1 MKNGRKSEIII
12 GVCVILAL
20 CFLFY
25 GIDYLKGMNVFK
37 PSNYYVVSYTDV
49 KGLNVSAPVTVNGF
63 KVGQVVSVQ
72 YEYDNPGHIKVELS
86 LNKELKIPEG
96 SKAVIES
103 DMLGTASIV
112 LKMAP
117 NNNYH
122 KVGSTLIGETSSGM
136 VDNISQNLMPS
147 VAAIFPKI
155 DSLITALN
163 TLVSDPA
170 LRNSVKRLDGM
181 TAGIDETINKLNKS
195 MNELP
200 AIMNNVDNSTAN
212 IKTMSS
218 DLAKL
223 SAELNTLPVDSVFN
237 NVNVLSQ
244 NLAEM
249 SRELNNPN
257 STLGL
262 IMKDPALYNN
272 LNATVQSL
280 DSLFVD
286 IKKNP
291 KRYISIKLL

>member
-1 MKNGRKSEIII
+1 MKNGRKSEIVI
-12 GVCVILAL
+12 GICVILAL

-37 PSNYYVVSYTDV
+37 PANYYEVTYTDV
-49 KGLNVSAPVTVNGF
+49 KGLSVSAPVTVNGY
-63 KVGQVVSVQ
+63 KVGQVVSIQ
-72 YEYDNPGHIKVELS
+72 YEYDNPGHISVELS
-86 LNKELKIPEG
+86 LNKELKIPQG

-117 NNNYH
+117 NQDFH
-122 KVGSTLIGETSSGM
+122 KVGAKLIGETSAGM
-136 VDNISQNLMPS
+136 MDNISQNVMPT
-147 VAAIFPKI
+147 VANIFPKI

-170 LRNSVKRLDGM
+170 LSNSIKRLDGM
-181 TAGIDETINKLNKS
+181 TAGLDETINKINKS
-195 MNELP
+195 MNGLP
-200 AIMNNVDNSTAN
+200 AIVNNVDASTAN
-212 IKTMSS
+212 IKSLS
-218 DLAKL
+218 EDLSTL
-223 SAELNTLPVDSVFN
+223 SAELKSLPVDSVFN
-237 NVNVLSQ
+237 NVNVLSK

-272 LNATVQSL
+272 LNKTVQSL

>member
-117 NNNYH
+117 NNNYY

-181 TAGIDETINKLNKS
+181 TAGIDEIINKLNKS

-249 SRELNNPN
+249 SRELNIPN
-257 STLGL
+257 STRGL
-262 IMKDPALYNN
+262 IMKDPALDHQHT
-272 LNATVQSL
+272 APVQSL